1 MAGSDDKPSKTESI
15 IVSSIL
21 VILLIYIILG
31 L

>member
-1 MAGSDDKPSKTESI
+1 MAGGDDKVSKTESI